1 MKTDLIEYRC
11 CKLLVFY
18 IFLIVSIGC
27 AFLFEKNVNAIEIK
41 ANSCSA
47 SDIQSAIEKVIGAGG
62 GTVNIPVC
70 QADDSWGKGD
80 YIYVKTDVTLR
91 LKGAGIDSTVIGYKD
106 GDKPGNRADP
116 STGMYFGGY
125 GLVEL
130 SDFTFRGSDT
140 AKIATGIKIYSM
152 STENLRVHHMRI
164 QKFSNTALYVCQNPN
179 SPMIID
185 HNEIGDQYGRGM
197 YGVRIH
203 GTNQQSDYVIPAS
216 FGVNN
221 PTAAFIEDNTFDKCY
236 HSVSA
241 FATSNVVFRNN
252 IVKNPT
258 SFIDGHGP
266 CFDVGCFRDN
276 DPDSGTYIYE
286 IYDNTIDC
294 GNYPWGVNIR
304 GGTGIV
310 TDNTLINCNIGVRLE
325 METCSEGTNCSVA
338 QGCPQSNTDTDACY
352 QAPNQWWIWEND
364 YQGSGSSFAYN
375 DKGSGCIRENNEY
388 FLHSPQINDPVE
400 SYTKY
405 PYPHPLVSPSPP
417 ENFRTA
423 EKK

>member
-164 QKFSNTALYVCQNPN
+164 QKFSN
-179 SPMIID
+179 I
-185 HNEIGDQYGRGM
+185 
-197 YGVRIH
+197 VR
-203 GTNQQSDYVIPAS
+203 
-216 FGVNN
+216 
-221 PTAAFIEDNTFDKCY
+221 
-236 HSVSA
+236 
-241 FATSNVVFRNN
+241 
-252 IVKNPT
+252 
-258 SFIDGHGP
+258 
-266 CFDVGCFRDN
+266 
-276 DPDSGTYIYE
+276 
-286 IYDNTIDC
+286 
-294 GNYPWGVNIR
+294 
-304 GGTGIV
+304 
-310 TDNTLINCNIGVRLE
+310 
-325 METCSEGTNCSVA
+325 
-338 QGCPQSNTDTDACY
+338 
-352 QAPNQWWIWEND
+352 
-364 YQGSGSSFAYN
+364 
-375 DKGSGCIRENNEY
+375 
-388 FLHSPQINDPVE
+388 
-400 SYTKY
+400 
-405 PYPHPLVSPSPP
+405 
-417 ENFRTA
+417 
-423 EKK
+423 